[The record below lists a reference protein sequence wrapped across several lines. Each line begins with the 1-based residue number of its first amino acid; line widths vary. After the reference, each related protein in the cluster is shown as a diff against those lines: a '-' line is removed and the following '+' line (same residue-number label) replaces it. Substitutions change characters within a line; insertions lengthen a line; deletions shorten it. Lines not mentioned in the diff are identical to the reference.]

1 MQFSPRISLNGATEN
16 RRLPAEDLQM
26 PNLARCVNLWTDVN
40 GVLQAP
46 LPDFTYPDPPDPPCD
61 IPADPVSSY
70 EDFVCLGAYVVALGV
85 SGEDRRIWW
94 SAPARPTVWALT
106 EVVDTVTVKTG
117 AGWND
122 ISGDGT
128 IMSYGSAAL
137 GASAAIM
144 DTQGVGQLSLTG
156 NWGMPFA
163 YAKKVNSIV
172 TGSQAFAAE
181 VDGTLYFLDQTGDL
195 YGTDGATVANV
206 GGPLNMKAILGN
218 GGWPQYTDAEL
229 AWDSDTQKLWAK
241 VADVSYEFLISPKDG
256 RYTTKYG
263 SDVYLET
270 GALPLVQG
278 DKAVHI
284 QYVDFETNITSG
296 TPSIQMRFRPTS
308 SDTWS
313 TGVTKAM
320 AAGKDTT
327 RFWIN
332 EMVESSP
339 QMRIDLTDVTGAVKL
354 LGFTIAF
361 DDGGRR

>member
-16 RRLPAEDLQM
+16 RRLAPEDLQM
-26 PNLARCVNLWTDVN
+26 PNLVRCVNLWTDVN

-46 LPDFTYPDPPDPPCD
+46 LPDFTYPDPPDPPCP
-61 IPADPVSSY
+61 ITSPVTSY
-70 EDFVCLGAYVVALGV
+70 LDFVNIGAYVVALGV
-85 SGEDRRIWW
+85 NGEDRRIWW
-94 SAPARPTVWALT
+94 SAPGRPTVWDLT

-122 ISGDGT
+122 LSGDGIIT
-128 IMSYGSAAL
+128 DHGSKSL
-137 GASAAIM
+137 GQSAAIM
-144 DTQGVGQLSLTG
+144 DSEGVGQLSLTG

-172 TGSQAFAAE
+172 SYSQGFAAE

-206 GGPLNMKAILGN
+206 NGPLNLKAILA
-218 GGWPQYTDAEL
+218 GGWPPYDDAEL

-241 VADVSYEFLISPKDG
+241 VAAVSYEFLISPKDG

-263 SDVYLET
+263 SDVYFET

-278 DKAVHI
+278 DHAVHI

-296 TPSIQMRFRPTS
+296 APSIQMRFRPTS

-313 TGVTKAM
+313 TGITKVM

-339 QMRIDLTDVTGAVKL
+339 QMRIDLTNVTGAVRP
-354 LGFTIAF
+354 LGFTVAF